1 MSTEQTGGALL
12 DEGSYGCVFI
22 PPLLCANEK
31 RPNIRSDALPSDL
44 FHGREPNEKGADMR
58 GDMEGKLDKLIR
70 AGDAEKEYIV
80 AKEIRKIPLWR
91 QYFSVPESICTP
103 APVSRQIET
112 NLQDCTIL
120 NKMPLG
126 RLRIL
131 RSDYAGVPLNQLR
144 IQIATFSFHSFMVH
158 FLEGAALM
166 ALFGVV
172 HCDLHSGNVLTD
184 RANVPRIIDF
194 NRALSINHT
203 DQIRSKMALAYF
215 GNRNLIQVAP
225 DWSLLC
231 GRIEGMS
238 KDKIIDDLMENS
250 VWLKKIQSFLG
261 VSAASQRDSL
271 ETFYTKSKS
280 AQTANLEL
288 WFKSYWRMV
297 DSWAIGTLLIN
308 TLLKLLLWPSF
319 QSTDYSRN
327 AAKIKDVLRK
337 MTAVS
342 PLERIDSVQ
351 ALALLDP
358 GNYILR
364 KYAGDWLEKVGTGT

>member
-1 MSTEQTGGALL
+1 
-12 DEGSYGCVFI
+12 
-22 PPLLCANEK
+22 
-31 RPNIRSDALPSDL
+31 
-44 FHGREPNEKGADMR
+44 
-58 GDMEGKLDKLIR
+58 MEGKLDKLIR
-70 AGDAEKEYIV
+70 ADEAQKEYIV
-80 AKEIRKIPLWR
+80 AKEIQKIPLWR
-91 QYFSVPESICTP
+91 QYFSVPESMCTP
-103 APVSRQIET
+103 APASRQVET
-112 NLQDCTIL
+112 DFQDCTIL
-120 NKMPLG
+120 TKTPLG

-194 NRALSINHT
+194 NRALSINHG
-203 DQIRSKMALAYF
+203 DQVLSKMALVYF
-215 GNRNLIQVAP
+215 GNRTLIQVAP
-225 DWSLLC
+225 DWSMLC
-231 GRIEGMS
+231 GRMEGID
-238 KDKIIDDLMENS
+238 KEKIIDDLMENS

-261 VSAASQRDSL
+261 VSATSQRDSL
-271 ETFYTKSKS
+271 ETFYAKSKS
-280 AQTANLEL
+280 AQTGDLEL
-288 WFKSYWRMV
+288 WFKSYWRLI
-297 DSWAIGTLLIN
+297 DSWAVGTLLVN

-319 QSTDYSRN
+319 QTTDYSRHST
-327 AAKIKDVLRK
+327 KIKEVLRK

-358 GNYILR
+358 DNYILR
-364 KYAGDWLEKVGTGT
+364 KYAGDWLEKVGTGA